1 MNYLLMLSVLAGIAS
16 LLILVLYFK
25 FPAFIALLIA
35 SIVTGILA
43 GLSVPKMIETVQE
56 GMGSTL
62 GFVATIVGLGAMF
75 GAILENSGGA
85 DSIARYLINKAGNNK
100 SPLALGFT
108 GLIISIPVFFDV
120 AFILLIPIIYAIQR
134 NTQKSLLLYAI
145 PLLAGLAFGHA
156 FIPPTPGPIA
166 VAEIIGAEMGWVIV
180 ISILIG
186 IPTVILCGVLFGK
199 IIAKRIYIN
208 APEQVSSVPI
218 EDQFIHKQSPS
229 FGLTIGIVFLPII
242 LILLNTCFKSGLFII
257 NTSFFTQLIAFLGH
271 PFSALIMANIVA
283 WILLGIKK
291 GYSASDLSKI
301 SIQSMAPA
309 GAIILVTGAGGV
321 FKQVLVNTGAGKLLA
336 ELLLHAGVSIVLFA
350 YLAAAMIRLLQGSAT
365 VAMITASSLLA
376 PLLVAGMY
384 SPIQMAALVSAI
396 AAGATIF
403 SHVNDSGF
411 WLVKQYLGWTEKQT
425 FQSWSAMT
433 LLISMVAG
441 MLSIFFFYI
450 GS

>member
-1 MNYLLMLSVLAGIAS
+1 MNYLLMFSVFAGIAS

-43 GLSVPKMIETVQE
+43 GLSVQKMIETMQE

-85 DSIARYLINKAGNNK
+85 DAIARYLINKAGNNK

-120 AFILLIPIIYAIQR
+120 AFILLIPIVYAIQR
-134 NTQKSLLLYAI
+134 NTQKSLLLYAM

-166 VAEIIGAEMGWVIV
+166 VAEIIGAEMGWVILT
-180 ISILIG
+180 SILIG

-199 IIAKRIYIN
+199 MIARKIHIS
-208 APEQVSSVPI
+208 APEQALAISNEEHI
-218 EDQFIHKQSPS
+218 THKQLPS
-229 FGLTIGIVFLPII
+229 FGLTIRIVFLPII

-257 NTSFFTQLIAFLGH
+257 NNSFFTQLIAFLGH
-271 PFSALIMANIVA
+271 PFSALIIANIIA

-336 ELLLHAGVSIVLFA
+336 ELLLDAGVSIVLFA

-411 WLVKQYLGWTEKQT
+411 WLVKQYLGLTEKQT
-425 FQSWSAMT
+425 FQSWSTMT
-433 LLISMVAG
+433 LLVSLVAG

>member
-1 MNYLLMLSVLAGIAS
+1 MNYILMLSVFAGIAC

-25 FPAFIALLIA
+25 FPAFIALLMA

-43 GLSVPKMIETVQE
+43 GLSAQKMIATIQE

-75 GAILENSGGA
+75 GAILEKSGGA
-85 DSIARYLINKAGNNK
+85 DAIARYLINKAGQNK

-120 AFILLIPIIYAIQR
+120 AFILLIPIIYAIQK
-134 NTQKSLLLYAI
+134 NTQKSLLLYAM

-166 VAEIIGAEMGWVIV
+166 VAEIIGAEMGWVILT
-180 ISILIG
+180 SILIG

-199 IIAKRIYIN
+199 FIAKRIHIK
-208 APEQVSSVPI
+208 APEQDLTVRNADSI
-218 EDQFIHKQSPS
+218 DHTHLPS
-229 FGLTIGIVFLPII
+229 FRLTIGIVFMPII
-242 LILLNTCFKSGLFII
+242 LILLNTCFNAGLFII
-257 NTSFFTQLIAFLGH
+257 NNTFVKQLIALLGH
-271 PFSALIMANIVA
+271 PFSALIIANIAA
-283 WILLGIKK
+283 WILLGIKN
-291 GYSASDLSKI
+291 GYSASELSKI

-321 FKQVLVNTGAGKLLA
+321 FKQVLVNTGSGKLLA
-336 ELLLHAGVSIVLFA
+336 ELLLNAGFSIVLFA
-350 YLAAAMIRLLQGSAT
+350 YLAAAIIRLLQGSAT

-384 SPIQMAALVSAI
+384 SPIQMASLVAAI
-396 AAGATIF
+396 AAGASIF

-411 WLVKQYLGWTEKQT
+411 WLVKQYLGLTEKQT
-425 FQSWSAMT
+425 FQSWSLMT
-433 LLISMVAG
+433 LL
-441 MLSIFFFYI
+441 LSIIAGILASLIFYI

>member
-1 MNYLLMLSVLAGIAS
+1 MNYFLLLSVLAGIAS

-35 SIVTGILA
+35 SIVTGLLA
-43 GLSVPKMIETVQE
+43 GLSAQKMIATIQE

-75 GAILENSGGA
+75 GAILEKSGGA
-85 DSIARYLINKAGNNK
+85 DAIARYLIKKAGQNK

-120 AFILLIPIIYAIQR
+120 AFILLIPIIYAIQK
-134 NTQKSLLLYAI
+134 NTQKSLLLYAM

-166 VAEIIGAEMGWVIV
+166 VAEIIGAEMGWVILT
-180 ISILIG
+180 SILIG
-186 IPTVILCGVLFGK
+186 IPTVSLCGVLFGK
-199 IIAKRIYIN
+199 MIAKNIFIQS
-208 APEQVSSVPI
+208 PEQALEVIPTAGR
-218 EDQFIHKQSPS
+218 ENQQLPS
-229 FGLTIGIVFLPII
+229 FGLTIGIVFLPIV
-242 LILLNTCFKSGLFII
+242 LILLNTSFSAGLFNIKNPFII
-257 NTSFFTQLIAFLGH
+257 QIVAFLGH
-271 PFSALIMANIVA
+271 PFSALVIANIVA

-291 GYSASDLSKI
+291 GYSATDLSTI

-336 ELLLHAGVSIVLFA
+336 ELLLHAGVSVVLFA
-350 YLAAAMIRLLQGSAT
+350 YLSAAIIRLLQGSAT
-365 VAMITASSLLA
+365 VAMITAASLLA
-376 PLLVAGMY
+376 PLLITGMY
-384 SPIQMAALVSAI
+384 SPIQLAALVAAI

-411 WLVKQYLGWTEKQT
+411 WLVKQYLGLTENQT
-425 FQSWSAMT
+425 FKSWSLMT
-433 LLISMVAG
+433 LLISVVAG
-441 MLSIFFFYI
+441 LLSALIFYLA
-450 GS
+450 

>member
-43 GLSVPKMIETVQE
+43 GLSVQKMIETMQE

-85 DSIARYLINKAGNNK
+85 DAVARYLINKAGNNK

-120 AFILLIPIIYAIQR
+120 AFILLIPIVYAIQR
-134 NTQKSLLLYAI
+134 NTQKSLLLYAM

-166 VAEIIGAEMGWVIV
+166 VAEIIGAEMGWVILT
-180 ISILIG
+180 SILIG

-199 IIAKRIYIN
+199 MIARKIHIS
-208 APEQVSSVPI
+208 APEQALAVSNEEHI
-218 EDQFIHKQSPS
+218 TLKQLPS

-257 NTSFFTQLIAFLGH
+257 NNSFFTQLIAFLGH
-271 PFSALIMANIVA
+271 PFSALIIANIIA

-336 ELLLHAGVSIVLFA
+336 EMLLDAGVSIVLFA

-384 SPIQMAALVSAI
+384 SSIQMASLVSAI

-411 WLVKQYLGWTEKQT
+411 WLVKQYLGLTEKQT
-425 FQSWSAMT
+425 FQSWSTMT
-433 LLISMVAG
+433 LVVSLVAG

>member
-218 EDQFIHKQSPS
+218 EDQFIHKQLPS

-242 LILLNTCFKSGLFII
+242 LILLNTCFKGGLFII
-257 NTSFFTQLIAFLGH
+257 NNSFVKQLIAFLGH
-271 PFSALIMANIVA
+271 PFSALIIANIVA

-336 ELLLHAGVSIVLFA
+336 EMLLDAGVSIVLFA
-350 YLAAAMIRLLQGSAT
+350 YLSAAIIRLLQGSAT

-376 PLLVAGMY
+376 PLLIAGTY
-384 SPIQMAALVSAI
+384 SPIQMASLVSAI

-411 WLVKQYLGWTEKQT
+411 WLVKQYLGLTEKQT
-425 FQSWSAMT
+425 FQSWSTMT
-433 LLISMVAG
+433 LLVSIVAG
-441 MLSIFFFYI
+441 ALSIFFFYI

>member
-1 MNYLLMLSVLAGIAS
+1 MNYFLLLSVLAGIAS

-35 SIVTGILA
+35 SIVTGLLA
-43 GLSVPKMIETVQE
+43 GLSAQKMIATIQE

-75 GAILENSGGA
+75 GAILEKSGGA
-85 DSIARYLINKAGNNK
+85 DAIARYLIKKAGQNK

-120 AFILLIPIIYAIQR
+120 AFILLIPIIYAIQK
-134 NTQKSLLLYAI
+134 NTQKSLLLYAM

-166 VAEIIGAEMGWVIV
+166 VAEIIGAEMGWVILT
-180 ISILIG
+180 SILIG
-186 IPTVILCGVLFGK
+186 IPTVSLCGVLFGK
-199 IIAKRIYIN
+199 MIAKNIFIQS
-208 APEQVSSVPI
+208 PEQALEVIPTAGR
-218 EDQFIHKQSPS
+218 ENQQLPS
-229 FGLTIGIVFLPII
+229 FGLTIGIVFLPIV
-242 LILLNTCFKSGLFII
+242 LILLNTSFSAGLFNIKNSFII
-257 NTSFFTQLIAFLGH
+257 QIVAFLGH
-271 PFSALIMANIVA
+271 PFSALVIANIVA

-291 GYSASDLSKI
+291 GYSATDLSTI

-336 ELLLHAGVSIVLFA
+336 ELLLHTGVSVVLFA
-350 YLAAAMIRLLQGSAT
+350 YLSAAIIRLLQGSAT
-365 VAMITASSLLA
+365 VAMITAASLLA
-376 PLLVAGMY
+376 PLLITGMY
-384 SPIQMAALVSAI
+384 SPIQLAALVAAI

-411 WLVKQYLGWTEKQT
+411 WLVKQYLGLTENQT
-425 FQSWSAMT
+425 FKSWSLMT
-433 LLISMVAG
+433 LLISVVAG
-441 MLSIFFFYI
+441 LLSALIFYLA
-450 GS
+450 

>member
-1 MNYLLMLSVLAGIAS
+1 MNYLLLLSVFAGIAS

-35 SIVTGILA
+35 SIVTGLLA
-43 GLSVPKMIETVQE
+43 GLSAQKMIATIQE

-75 GAILENSGGA
+75 GAILEKSGGA
-85 DSIARYLINKAGNNK
+85 DAIARYLIKKAGQKK

-120 AFILLIPIIYAIQR
+120 AFILLIPIIYAIQK
-134 NTQKSLLLYAI
+134 NTQKSLLLYAM

-166 VAEIIGAEMGWVIV
+166 VAEIIGAEMGWVILT
-180 ISILIG
+180 SILIG

-199 IIAKRIYIN
+199 MIAKRIFIQS
-208 APEQVSSVPI
+208 PEQTLEVTPTAGT
-218 EDQFIHKQSPS
+218 EHQQLPS
-229 FGLTIGIVFLPII
+229 FGLTIGIVFLPIV
-242 LILLNTCFKSGLFII
+242 LILLNTCFSAGIFNIKNTFII
-257 NTSFFTQLIAFLGH
+257 QLVAFIGH
-271 PFSALIMANIVA
+271 PFSALVIANIVA

-291 GYSASDLSKI
+291 GYSATDLSTI

-336 ELLLHAGVSIVLFA
+336 ELLLHAGVSVVLFA
-350 YLAAAMIRLLQGSAT
+350 YLSAAIIRLLQGSAT
-365 VAMITASSLLA
+365 VAMITAASLLA
-376 PLLVAGMY
+376 PLLITGMY
-384 SPIQMAALVSAI
+384 SPIQLAALVAAI

-411 WLVKQYLGWTEKQT
+411 WLVKQYLGLTENQT
-425 FQSWSAMT
+425 FKSWSLMT
-433 LLISMVAG
+433 LLISVVAG
-441 MLSIFFFYI
+441 LLSALIFYLA
-450 GS
+450 

>member
-134 NTQKSLLLYAI
+134 NTQKSLLLYAM

-166 VAEIIGAEMGWVIV
+166 VAEIIGAEMGWVILT
-180 ISILIG
+180 SILIG
-186 IPTVILCGVLFGK
+186 IPTVILCGVFFGK
-199 IIAKRIYIN
+199 MIARKIHIN
-208 APEQVSSVPI
+208 APEQALAVPM
-218 EDQFIHKQSPS
+218 EVHSTHKQLPS

-242 LILLNTCFKSGLFII
+242 LILLNTCFKSGLFIV
-257 NTSFFTQLIAFLGH
+257 NNSFVNQLIAFLGH
-271 PFSALIMANIVA
+271 PFSALIIANIVA

-411 WLVKQYLGWTEKQT
+411 WLVKQYLGLTEKQT

>member
-1 MNYLLMLSVLAGIAS
+1 MNYLLLLSVFAGIAS

-35 SIVTGILA
+35 SIVTGLLA
-43 GLSVPKMIETVQE
+43 GLSAQKMIATIQE

-75 GAILENSGGA
+75 GAILEKSGGA
-85 DSIARYLINKAGNNK
+85 DAIARYLIKKAGQKK

-120 AFILLIPIIYAIQR
+120 AFILLIPIIYAIQK
-134 NTQKSLLLYAI
+134 NTQESLLLYAM

-166 VAEIIGAEMGWVIV
+166 VAEIIGAEMGWVILT
-180 ISILIG
+180 SILIG

-199 IIAKRIYIN
+199 MIAKRIFIQS
-208 APEQVSSVPI
+208 PEQTLEVTPTAGT
-218 EDQFIHKQSPS
+218 EHQQLPS
-229 FGLTIGIVFLPII
+229 FGLTIGIVFLPIV
-242 LILLNTCFKSGLFII
+242 LILLNTCFSAGIFNIKNTFII
-257 NTSFFTQLIAFLGH
+257 QLVAFIGH
-271 PFSALIMANIVA
+271 PFSALVIANIVA

-291 GYSASDLSKI
+291 GYSATDLSTI

-336 ELLLHAGVSIVLFA
+336 ELLLHAGVSVVLFA
-350 YLAAAMIRLLQGSAT
+350 YLSAAIIRLLQGSAT
-365 VAMITASSLLA
+365 VAMITAASLLA
-376 PLLVAGMY
+376 PLLITGMY
-384 SPIQMAALVSAI
+384 SPIQLAALVAAI

-411 WLVKQYLGWTEKQT
+411 WLVKQYLGLTENQT
-425 FQSWSAMT
+425 FKSWSLMT
-433 LLISMVAG
+433 LLISVVAG
-441 MLSIFFFYI
+441 LLSALIFYLA
-450 GS
+450 

>member
-1 MNYLLMLSVLAGIAS
+1 MNYILMLSVIAGIAS
-16 LLILVLYFK
+16 LLVLVLYFK
-25 FPAFIALLIA
+25 FPAFIALLMA
-35 SIVTGILA
+35 SIVTGLLA
-43 GLSVPKMIETVQE
+43 GLSAQNMIATIQE

-75 GAILENSGGA
+75 GAILEKSGGA
-85 DSIARYLINKAGNNK
+85 DAIACYLINKAGQNK
-100 SPLALGFT
+100 SPLALAFT

-120 AFILLIPIIYAIQR
+120 AFILLIPIIYAIQK
-134 NTQKSLLLYAI
+134 NTQKSLMLYAM

-166 VAEIIGAEMGWVIV
+166 VAEIIGAEMGWVIL

-199 IIAKRIYIN
+199 IIAKQIN
-208 APEQVSSVPI
+208 VKAPEQAFEVVNEGSF
-218 EDQFIHKQSPS
+218 DRNHLPS
-229 FGLTIGIVFLPII
+229 FRITIGTVFLPII
-242 LILLNTCFKSGLFII
+242 LILLNTCSNAGLFKV
-257 NTSFFTQLIAFLGH
+257 NNAFANQLISLMGH
-271 PFSALIMANIVA
+271 PFSALIIANIVA

-291 GYSASDLSKI
+291 GYSASELGKI

-336 ELLLHAGVSIVLFA
+336 ELLLDAGVSVVLFA
-350 YLAAAMIRLLQGSAT
+350 YLAAAIIRLLQGSAT

-376 PLLVAGMY
+376 PLLVAGLY
-384 SPIQMAALVSAI
+384 SPIQMASLVAAI

-411 WLVKQYLGWTEKQT
+411 WLVKQYLGLNEKQT
-425 FQSWSAMT
+425 FQSWSTMT
-433 LLISMVAG
+433 LLLSIVAG
-441 MLSIFFFYI
+441 ALAFFFFYI

>member
-1 MNYLLMLSVLAGIAS
+1 MNYLLLLSVFAGIAS

-35 SIVTGILA
+35 SIVAGLLA
-43 GLSVPKMIETVQE
+43 GLSAQKMIATIQE

-75 GAILENSGGA
+75 GAILEKSGGA
-85 DSIARYLINKAGNNK
+85 DAIARYLIKKAGQKK

-120 AFILLIPIIYAIQR
+120 AFILLIPIIYAIQK
-134 NTQKSLLLYAI
+134 NTQKSLLLYAM

-166 VAEIIGAEMGWVIV
+166 VAEIIGAEMGWVILT
-180 ISILIG
+180 SILIG

-199 IIAKRIYIN
+199 MIAKRIFIQS
-208 APEQVSSVPI
+208 PEQTLEVTPTAGT
-218 EDQFIHKQSPS
+218 EHQQLPS
-229 FGLTIGIVFLPII
+229 FGLTIGIVFLPIV
-242 LILLNTCFKSGLFII
+242 LILLNTCFSAGIFNIKNTFII
-257 NTSFFTQLIAFLGH
+257 QLVAFIGH
-271 PFSALIMANIVA
+271 PFSALVIANIVA

-291 GYSASDLSKI
+291 GYSATDLSTI

-336 ELLLHAGVSIVLFA
+336 ELLLHAGVSVVLFA
-350 YLAAAMIRLLQGSAT
+350 YLSAVIIRLLQGSAT
-365 VAMITASSLLA
+365 VAMITAASLLA
-376 PLLVAGMY
+376 PLLITGMY
-384 SPIQMAALVSAI
+384 SPIQLAALVAAI

-411 WLVKQYLGWTEKQT
+411 WLVKQYLGLTENQT
-425 FQSWSAMT
+425 FKSWSLMT
-433 LLISMVAG
+433 LLISVVAG
-441 MLSIFFFYI
+441 LLSALIFYLA
-450 GS
+450 

>member
-43 GLSVPKMIETVQE
+43 GLSVQKMVETIQE

-85 DSIARYLINKAGNNK
+85 DAIARYLIKKAGNNK

-108 GLIISIPVFFDV
+108 GLIISTPVFFDV

-134 NTQKSLLLYAI
+134 NTQKSLLLYAM

-166 VAEIIGAEMGWVIV
+166 VAEIIGAEMGWVIL

-186 IPTVILCGVLFGK
+186 IPTVILCGVVFGK
-199 IIAKRIYIN
+199 IIAKRIQIN
-208 APEQVSSVPI
+208 APEQALSVPI
-218 EDQFIHKQSPS
+218 EDEIIHKQLPS

-242 LILLNTCFKSGLFII
+242 LILLNTCFNGGLFVI
-257 NTSFFTQLIAFLGH
+257 NNSFVQQLIAFLGH
-271 PFSALIMANIVA
+271 PFSALIIANIVA

-291 GYSASDLSKI
+291 GYSATDLSKI

-350 YLAAAMIRLLQGSAT
+350 YLSAAIIRLLQGSAT

-411 WLVKQYLGWTEKQT
+411 WLVKQYLGLTEKQT
-425 FQSWSAMT
+425 FQSWSTMT
-433 LLISMVAG
+433 LLLSIVAG
-441 MLSIFFFYI
+441 ALSIFFFYI
-450 GS
+450 G

>member
-1 MNYLLMLSVLAGIAS
+1 MNYFLLLSVLAGIAS

-35 SIVTGILA
+35 SIVTGLLA
-43 GLSVPKMIETVQE
+43 GLSAQKMIATIQE

-75 GAILENSGGA
+75 GAILEKSGGA
-85 DSIARYLINKAGNNK
+85 DAIARYLIKKAGQNK

-120 AFILLIPIIYAIQR
+120 AFILLIPIIYALQK
-134 NTQKSLLLYAI
+134 NTQKSLLLYAM

-166 VAEIIGAEMGWVIV
+166 VAEIIGAEMGWVILT
-180 ISILIG
+180 SILIG
-186 IPTVILCGVLFGK
+186 IPTVSLCGVLFGK
-199 IIAKRIYIN
+199 MIAKNIFIQS
-208 APEQVSSVPI
+208 PEQALEVIPTAGR
-218 EDQFIHKQSPS
+218 ENQQLPS
-229 FGLTIGIVFLPII
+229 FGLTIGIVFLPIV
-242 LILLNTCFKSGLFII
+242 LILLNTSFSAGLFNIKNSFII
-257 NTSFFTQLIAFLGH
+257 QIVAFLGH
-271 PFSALIMANIVA
+271 PFSALVIANIVA

-291 GYSASDLSKI
+291 GYSATDLSTI

-336 ELLLHAGVSIVLFA
+336 ELLLHAGVSVVLFA
-350 YLAAAMIRLLQGSAT
+350 YLSAAIIRLLQGSAT
-365 VAMITASSLLA
+365 VAMITAASLLA
-376 PLLVAGMY
+376 PLLITGMY
-384 SPIQMAALVSAI
+384 SPIQLAALVAAI

-411 WLVKQYLGWTEKQT
+411 WLVKQYLGLTENQT
-425 FQSWSAMT
+425 FKSWSLMT
-433 LLISMVAG
+433 LLISVVAG
-441 MLSIFFFYI
+441 LLSALIFYLA
-450 GS
+450 

>member
-1 MNYLLMLSVLAGIAS
+1 MNYLLMLSIIAGIAS

-25 FPAFIALLIA
+25 FPAFLALLMA
-35 SIVTGILA
+35 SIVTALIA
-43 GLSVPKMIETVQE
+43 GLSAKKMIATIQE

-75 GAILENSGGA
+75 GAILEKSGGA
-85 DSIARYLINKAGNNK
+85 DAIARYLIKQAGLKK

-120 AFILLIPIIYAIQR
+120 AFILLIPIIYAIQK
-134 NTQKSLLLYAI
+134 NTQKSLLLYAM

-166 VAEIIGAEMGWVIV
+166 VAEIIGAEIGWVILT
-180 ISILIG
+180 SILIG

-199 IIAKRIYIN
+199 MIAKRIFIQS
-208 APEQVSSVPI
+208 PEQTLEVTPTAGT
-218 EDQFIHKQSPS
+218 EHQQLPS
-229 FGLTIGIVFLPII
+229 FGLTIGIVFLPIV
-242 LILLNTCFKSGLFII
+242 LILLNTCFSAGIFNIKNTFII
-257 NTSFFTQLIAFLGH
+257 QLVAFIGH
-271 PFSALIMANIVA
+271 PFSALVIANIVA

-291 GYSASDLSKI
+291 GYSATDLSTI

-336 ELLLHAGVSIVLFA
+336 ELLLHAGVSVVLFA
-350 YLAAAMIRLLQGSAT
+350 YLSAAIIRLLQGSAT
-365 VAMITASSLLA
+365 VAMITAASLLA
-376 PLLVAGMY
+376 PLLITGMY
-384 SPIQMAALVSAI
+384 SPIQLAALVAAI

-411 WLVKQYLGWTEKQT
+411 WLVKQYLGLTENQT
-425 FQSWSAMT
+425 FKSWSLMT
-433 LLISMVAG
+433 LLISVVAG
-441 MLSIFFFYI
+441 LLSALIFYLA
-450 GS
+450 

>member
-43 GLSVPKMIETVQE
+43 GLSVQKMIETMQE

-85 DSIARYLINKAGNNK
+85 DAIARYLINKAGNNK

-120 AFILLIPIIYAIQR
+120 AFILLIPIVYAIQR
-134 NTQKSLLLYAI
+134 NTQKSLLLYAM

-166 VAEIIGAEMGWVIV
+166 VAEIIGAEMGWVILT
-180 ISILIG
+180 SILIG

-199 IIAKRIYIN
+199 MIARKIHIT
-208 APEQVSSVPI
+208 APEQALAVSNEEHI
-218 EDQFIHKQSPS
+218 TLKQLPS

-257 NTSFFTQLIAFLGH
+257 NNSFFTQLIAFLGH
-271 PFSALIMANIVA
+271 PFSALIIANIIA

-336 ELLLHAGVSIVLFA
+336 EMLLDAGVSIVLFA

-384 SPIQMAALVSAI
+384 SPIQMASLVSAI

-411 WLVKQYLGWTEKQT
+411 WLVKQYLGLTEKQT
-425 FQSWSAMT
+425 FQSWSTMT
-433 LLISMVAG
+433 LVVSLVAG

>member
-1 MNYLLMLSVLAGIAS
+1 MNYLLLLSVFAGIAS

-35 SIVTGILA
+35 SIVTGLLA
-43 GLSVPKMIETVQE
+43 GLSAQKMIATIQE

-75 GAILENSGGA
+75 GAILEKSGGA
-85 DSIARYLINKAGNNK
+85 DAIARYLIKKAGQKK

-120 AFILLIPIIYAIQR
+120 AFILLIPIIYAIQK
-134 NTQKSLLLYAI
+134 NTQKSLLLYAM

-166 VAEIIGAEMGWVIV
+166 VAEIIGAEIGWVILT
-180 ISILIG
+180 SILIG
-186 IPTVILCGVLFGK
+186 IPSVILCGVLFGK
-199 IIAKRIYIN
+199 MIAKRIFIQS
-208 APEQVSSVPI
+208 PEQTLEVTSTAGT
-218 EDQFIHKQSPS
+218 EHQQLPS
-229 FGLTIGIVFLPII
+229 FGLTIGIVFLPIV
-242 LILLNTCFKSGLFII
+242 LILLNTCFSAGIFNIKNTFII
-257 NTSFFTQLIAFLGH
+257 QLVAFIGH
-271 PFSALIMANIVA
+271 PFSALVIANIVA

-291 GYSASDLSKI
+291 GYSATDLSTI

-336 ELLLHAGVSIVLFA
+336 ELLLHAGVSVVLFA
-350 YLAAAMIRLLQGSAT
+350 YLSAAIIRLLQGSAT
-365 VAMITASSLLA
+365 VAMITAASLLA
-376 PLLVAGMY
+376 PLLITGMY
-384 SPIQMAALVSAI
+384 SPIQLAALVAAI

-411 WLVKQYLGWTEKQT
+411 WLVKQYLGLTENQT
-425 FQSWSAMT
+425 FKSWSLMT
-433 LLISMVAG
+433 LLISVVAG
-441 MLSIFFFYI
+441 LLSALIFYLA
-450 GS
+450 

>member
-25 FPAFIALLIA
+25 LPAFIALLIA

-43 GLSVPKMIETVQE
+43 GLSVQKMIETVQE

-85 DSIARYLINKAGNNK
+85 DAIARYLINKAGNNK

-120 AFILLIPIIYAIQR
+120 AFILLIPIVYAIQR
-134 NTQKSLLLYAI
+134 NTQKSLLLYAM

-166 VAEIIGAEMGWVIV
+166 VAEIIGAEMGWVILT
-180 ISILIG
+180 SILIG

-199 IIAKRIYIN
+199 MIARKIHIS
-208 APEQVSSVPI
+208 APEQALAISNEEHI
-218 EDQFIHKQSPS
+218 THKQLPS

-257 NTSFFTQLIAFLGH
+257 NNSFFTQLIAFLGH
-271 PFSALIMANIVA
+271 PFSALIIANIIA

-336 ELLLHAGVSIVLFA
+336 EMLLDAGVSIVLFA

-384 SPIQMAALVSAI
+384 SSIQMASLVSAI

-411 WLVKQYLGWTEKQT
+411 WLVKQYLGLTEKQT
-425 FQSWSAMT
+425 FQSWSTMT
-433 LLISMVAG
+433 LLVSLVAG

>member
-1 MNYLLMLSVLAGIAS
+1 MNYFLLLSVLAGIAS

-35 SIVTGILA
+35 SIVTGLLA
-43 GLSVPKMIETVQE
+43 GLSAQKMIATIQE

-75 GAILENSGGA
+75 GAILEKSGGA
-85 DSIARYLINKAGNNK
+85 DAIARYLIKKAGQNK

-120 AFILLIPIIYAIQR
+120 AFILLIPIIYAIQK
-134 NTQKSLLLYAI
+134 NTQKSLLLYAM

-166 VAEIIGAEMGWVIV
+166 VAEIIGAEMGWVILT
-180 ISILIG
+180 SILIG
-186 IPTVILCGVLFGK
+186 IPTVSLCGVLFGK
-199 IIAKRIYIN
+199 MIAKNIFIQS
-208 APEQVSSVPI
+208 PEQALEVIPTAGR
-218 EDQFIHKQSPS
+218 ENQQLPS
-229 FGLTIGIVFLPII
+229 FGLTIGIVFLPIV
-242 LILLNTCFKSGLFII
+242 LILLNTSFSAGLFNIKNSFII
-257 NTSFFTQLIAFLGH
+257 QIVAFLGH
-271 PFSALIMANIVA
+271 PFSALVIANIVA

-291 GYSASDLSKI
+291 GYSATDLSTI

-336 ELLLHAGVSIVLFA
+336 ELLLHAGVSVVLFA
-350 YLAAAMIRLLQGSAT
+350 YLSAAIIRLLQGSAT
-365 VAMITASSLLA
+365 VAMITAASLLA
-376 PLLVAGMY
+376 PLLITGMY
-384 SPIQMAALVSAI
+384 SPIQLAALVAAI

-411 WLVKQYLGWTEKQT
+411 WLVKQYLGLTENQT
-425 FQSWSAMT
+425 FKSWSLMT
-433 LLISMVAG
+433 LLISVVAG
-441 MLSIFFFYI
+441 LLSALIFYLA
-450 GS
+450 

>member
-25 FPAFIALLIA
+25 LPAFIALLIA

-43 GLSVPKMIETVQE
+43 GLSVQKMIETMQE

-85 DSIARYLINKAGNNK
+85 DAIARYLINKAGNNK

-120 AFILLIPIIYAIQR
+120 AFILLIPIVYAIQR
-134 NTQKSLLLYAI
+134 NTQKSLLLYAM

-166 VAEIIGAEMGWVIV
+166 VAEIIGAEMGWVILT
-180 ISILIG
+180 SILIG

-199 IIAKRIYIN
+199 MIARKIHIT
-208 APEQVSSVPI
+208 APEQALAVSNEEHI
-218 EDQFIHKQSPS
+218 TLKQLPS

-242 LILLNTCFKSGLFII
+242 LILLNTCFKSRLFII
-257 NTSFFTQLIAFLGH
+257 NNSFFTQLIAFLGH
-271 PFSALIMANIVA
+271 PFSALIIANIIA

-336 ELLLHAGVSIVLFA
+336 EMLLDAGVSIVLFA

-384 SPIQMAALVSAI
+384 SSIQMASLVSAI

-411 WLVKQYLGWTEKQT
+411 WLVKQYLGLTEKQT
-425 FQSWSAMT
+425 FQSWSTMT
-433 LLISMVAG
+433 LLVSLVAG

>member
-1 MNYLLMLSVLAGIAS
+1 MNYLLMLSVIAGIAS

-25 FPAFIALLIA
+25 FPAFIALLMA
-35 SIVTGILA
+35 SIVTALIA
-43 GLSVPKMIETVQE
+43 GLPAQKMIVTIQE

-75 GAILENSGGA
+75 GAILEKSGGA
-85 DSIARYLINKAGNNK
+85 DAIARYLIKKAGLKK

-120 AFILLIPIIYAIQR
+120 AFILLIPIIYSIQK
-134 NTQKSLLLYAI
+134 NTRKSLLLYAM

-166 VAEIIGAEMGWVIV
+166 VAEIIGAEIGWVILT
-180 ISILIG
+180 SILIG

-199 IIAKRIYIN
+199 FIAKQIYIYS
-208 APEQVSSVPI
+208 PEQTLLTSS
-218 EDQFIHKQSPS
+218 EDSYSNKQLPS
-229 FGLTIGIVFLPII
+229 FGLTIGIVFLPIF
-242 LILLNTCFKSGLFII
+242 LILLNTTFNAGLFKVD
-257 NTSFFTQLIAFLGH
+257 NAFLIQVVAFIGH
-271 PFSALIMANIVA
+271 PFSALVIANIVA

-291 GYSASDLSKI
+291 GYSANELSKI

-321 FKQVLVNTGAGKLLA
+321 FKQVLVDTGAGKLLA
-336 ELLLHAGVSIVLFA
+336 ELLLHAGVSVIFFA
-350 YLAAAMIRLLQGSAT
+350 YLSAAIIRLLQGSAT
-365 VAMITASSLLA
+365 VAMITAASLLA
-376 PLLVAGMY
+376 PLLIAGMY
-384 SPIQMAALVSAI
+384 SPLQMAALVAAI

-411 WLVKQYLGWTEKQT
+411 WLVKQYLGLTENQT
-425 FQSWSAMT
+425 FKSWSLMT
-433 LLISMVAG
+433 LLISVVAG
-441 MLSIFFFYI
+441 LLASLIFYI

>member
-1 MNYLLMLSVLAGIAS
+1 MNYLLLLSVFAGIAS
-16 LLILVLYFK
+16 LLILVLYFR

-35 SIVTGILA
+35 SIVTGLLA
-43 GLSVPKMIETVQE
+43 GLSAQKMIATIQE

-75 GAILENSGGA
+75 GAILEKSGGA
-85 DSIARYLINKAGNNK
+85 DAIARYLIKKAGQKK

-120 AFILLIPIIYAIQR
+120 AFILLIPIIYAIQK
-134 NTQKSLLLYAI
+134 NTQKSLLLYAM

-166 VAEIIGAEMGWVIV
+166 VAEIIGAEMGWVILT
-180 ISILIG
+180 SILIG

-199 IIAKRIYIN
+199 MIAKRIFIQS
-208 APEQVSSVPI
+208 PEQTLEVTPTAGT
-218 EDQFIHKQSPS
+218 EHQQLPS
-229 FGLTIGIVFLPII
+229 FGLTIGIVFLPIV
-242 LILLNTCFKSGLFII
+242 LILLNTCFSAGIFNIKNTFII
-257 NTSFFTQLIAFLGH
+257 QLVAFIGH
-271 PFSALIMANIVA
+271 PFSALVIANIVA

-291 GYSASDLSKI
+291 GYSATDLSTI

-336 ELLLHAGVSIVLFA
+336 ELLLHAGVSVVLFA
-350 YLAAAMIRLLQGSAT
+350 YLSAAIIRLLQGSAT
-365 VAMITASSLLA
+365 VAMITAASLLA
-376 PLLVAGMY
+376 PLLITGMY
-384 SPIQMAALVSAI
+384 SPIQLAALVAAI

-411 WLVKQYLGWTEKQT
+411 WLVKQYLGLTENQT
-425 FQSWSAMT
+425 FKSWSLMT
-433 LLISMVAG
+433 LLISVVAG
-441 MLSIFFFYI
+441 LLSALIFYLA
-450 GS
+450 

>member
-1 MNYLLMLSVLAGIAS
+1 MNYLLMLSVIAGIAS

-25 FPAFIALLIA
+25 FPAFIALLLA
-35 SIVTGILA
+35 SIVTGLLA
-43 GLSVPKMIETVQE
+43 GLSAQKMIATIQE

-75 GAILENSGGA
+75 GAILEKSGGA
-85 DSIARYLINKAGNNK
+85 DAIARYLINKAGQKK

-120 AFILLIPIIYAIQR
+120 AFILLIPIIYAIQK

-166 VAEIIGAEMGWVIV
+166 VAEIIGAEMGWVILT
-180 ISILIG
+180 SIIIG
-186 IPTVILCGVLFGK
+186 IPTVVLCGVVFGK
-199 IIAKRIYIN
+199 FIAKHIHIDS
-208 APEQVSSVPI
+208 PEQALEPSS
-218 EDQFIHKQSPS
+218 EDYFTNKPMPS
-229 FGLTIGIVFLPII
+229 FGLTIGIVFLPIV
-242 LILLNTCFKSGLFII
+242 LILLNTCIDSGLIRVNNPMLIQLVSFI
-257 NTSFFTQLIAFLGH
+257 GH
-271 PFSALIMANIVA
+271 PFSALIIANIVA
-283 WILLGIKK
+283 WVLLGIKK
-291 GYSASDLSKI
+291 GYSANELSKI

-336 ELLLHAGVSIVLFA
+336 EFLLHAGVSVVFFA
-350 YLAAAMIRLLQGSAT
+350 YLSAAIIRLLQGSAT
-365 VAMITASSLLA
+365 VAMITAASLLA
-376 PLLVAGMY
+376 PLLIAGMY
-384 SPIQMAALVSAI
+384 TPIQMAALVAAI

-411 WLVKQYLGWTEKQT
+411 WLVKQYLGLTENQT
-425 FQSWSAMT
+425 FKSWSLMT
-433 LLISMVAG
+433 LLISVVAG
-441 MLSIFFFYI
+441 LLASLVFYI
-450 GS
+450 GF

>member
-43 GLSVPKMIETVQE
+43 GLSVQKMVETIQE

-85 DSIARYLINKAGNNK
+85 DAIARYLINKAGNNK
-100 SPLALGFT
+100 SPLALGFI

-134 NTQKSLLLYAI
+134 NTQKSLLLYAM

-166 VAEIIGAEMGWVIV
+166 VAEIIGAEMGWVIL

-199 IIAKRIYIN
+199 IIAKRIHIN
-208 APEQVSSVPI
+208 APEQSLSVPI
-218 EDQFIHKQSPS
+218 EDQMIRKQLPS

-242 LILLNTCFKSGLFII
+242 LILLNTCLNGGLFII
-257 NTSFFTQLIAFLGH
+257 NNSFVQQLIAFLGH
-271 PFSALIMANIVA
+271 PFSALIIANIVA

-291 GYSASDLSKI
+291 GYSATDLSKI

-336 ELLLHAGVSIVLFA
+336 ELLLNAGVSIVLFA
-350 YLAAAMIRLLQGSAT
+350 YLAAAIIRLLQGSAT

-411 WLVKQYLGWTEKQT
+411 WLVKQYLGVTEKQT
-425 FQSWSAMT
+425 FQSWSTMT
-433 LLISMVAG
+433 LLLSIVAG
-441 MLSIFFFYI
+441 ALSIFFFYI

>member
-1 MNYLLMLSVLAGIAS
+1 MNYLLLLSVIAGIAG

-35 SIVTGILA
+35 SIVTGLLA
-43 GLSVPKMIETVQE
+43 GLSAQKMVATIQE

-75 GAILENSGGA
+75 GAILEKSGGA
-85 DSIARYLINKAGNNK
+85 DAIAGYLIKKAGQNK

-120 AFILLIPIIYAIQR
+120 AFILLIPIIYAIQK
-134 NTQKSLLLYAI
+134 NTRKSLLLYAM

-166 VAEIIGAEMGWVIV
+166 VAEIIGAEMGWVIL
-180 ISILIG
+180 ISIVIG

-199 IIAKRIYIN
+199 MIAKKIFIHLPEYALEDTIIAGGDHT
-208 APEQVSSVPI
+208 QL
-218 EDQFIHKQSPS
+218 PS
-229 FGLTIGIVFLPII
+229 FGLTIGIVFLPIV
-242 LILLNTCFKSGLFII
+242 LILLNTCFSAGLFNIKNSFII
-257 NTSFFTQLIAFLGH
+257 QSVSFLGH
-271 PFSALIMANIVA
+271 PFSALVIANIVA
-283 WILLGIKK
+283 WVLLGIKK
-291 GYSASDLSKI
+291 GYSATDLSTI

-336 ELLLHAGVSIVLFA
+336 ELLLHAGVSVVLFA
-350 YLAAAMIRLLQGSAT
+350 YLSAAIIRLLQGSAT

-376 PLLVAGMY
+376 PLLITGMY
-384 SPIQMAALVSAI
+384 SPIQLAALVAAI

-411 WLVKQYLGWTEKQT
+411 WLVKQYLGLTENQT
-425 FQSWSAMT
+425 FKSWSLMT
-433 LLISMVAG
+433 LLISVVAG
-441 MLSIFFFYI
+441 LLSALIFYLA
-450 GS
+450 

>member
-1 MNYLLMLSVLAGIAS
+1 MNYFLLLSVLAGIAS

-35 SIVTGILA
+35 SIVTGLLA
-43 GLSVPKMIETVQE
+43 GLSAQKMIATIQE

-75 GAILENSGGA
+75 GAILEKSGGA
-85 DSIARYLINKAGNNK
+85 DAIARYLIKKAGQNK

-120 AFILLIPIIYAIQR
+120 AFILLIPIIYAIQK
-134 NTQKSLLLYAI
+134 NTQKSLLLYAM

-166 VAEIIGAEMGWVIV
+166 VAEIIGAEMGWVILT
-180 ISILIG
+180 SILIG
-186 IPTVILCGVLFGK
+186 IPTVSLCGVLFGK
-199 IIAKRIYIN
+199 MIAKNIFIQS
-208 APEQVSSVPI
+208 PEQALEVIPTAGR
-218 EDQFIHKQSPS
+218 ENQQLPS
-229 FGLTIGIVFLPII
+229 FGLTIGIVFLPIV
-242 LILLNTCFKSGLFII
+242 LILLNTSFSAGLFNIKNSFII
-257 NTSFFTQLIAFLGH
+257 QIVAFLGH
-271 PFSALIMANIVA
+271 PFSALVIANIVA

-291 GYSASDLSKI
+291 GYSATDLSTI

-336 ELLLHAGVSIVLFA
+336 ELLLHAGVSVVLFA
-350 YLAAAMIRLLQGSAT
+350 YLSAAIIRLLQGSAT
-365 VAMITASSLLA
+365 VAMITAASLLA
-376 PLLVAGMY
+376 PLLISGMY
-384 SPIQMAALVSAI
+384 SPIQLAALVAAI

-411 WLVKQYLGWTEKQT
+411 WLVKQYLGLTENQT
-425 FQSWSAMT
+425 FKSWSLMT
-433 LLISMVAG
+433 LLISVVAG
-441 MLSIFFFYI
+441 LLSALIFYLA
-450 GS
+450 

>member
-1 MNYLLMLSVLAGIAS
+1 MNYLLMLSIIAGIAS

-25 FPAFIALLIA
+25 FPAFLALLMA
-35 SIVTGILA
+35 SIVTALIA
-43 GLSVPKMIETVQE
+43 GLSAKKMIATIQE

-75 GAILENSGGA
+75 GAILEKSGGA
-85 DSIARYLINKAGNNK
+85 DAIARYLIKQAGLKK

-120 AFILLIPIIYAIQR
+120 AFILLIPIIYAIQK
-134 NTQKSLLLYAI
+134 NTQKSLLLYAM

-166 VAEIIGAEMGWVIV
+166 VAEIIGAEIGWVILT
-180 ISILIG
+180 SILIG
-186 IPTVILCGVLFGK
+186 IPSVILCGVLFGK
-199 IIAKRIYIN
+199 MIAKRIFIQS
-208 APEQVSSVPI
+208 PEQTLEVTPTAGT
-218 EDQFIHKQSPS
+218 EHQQLPS
-229 FGLTIGIVFLPII
+229 FGLTIGIVFLPIV
-242 LILLNTCFKSGLFII
+242 LILLNTCFSAGIFNIKNTFII
-257 NTSFFTQLIAFLGH
+257 QLVAFIGH
-271 PFSALIMANIVA
+271 PFSALVIANIVA

-291 GYSASDLSKI
+291 GYSATDLSTI

-336 ELLLHAGVSIVLFA
+336 ELLLHAGVSVVLFA
-350 YLAAAMIRLLQGSAT
+350 YLSAAIIRLLQGSAT
-365 VAMITASSLLA
+365 VAMITAASLLA
-376 PLLVAGMY
+376 PLLITGMY
-384 SPIQMAALVSAI
+384 SPIQLAALVAAI

-411 WLVKQYLGWTEKQT
+411 WLVKQYLGLTENQT
-425 FQSWSAMT
+425 FKSWSLMT
-433 LLISMVAG
+433 LLISVVAG
-441 MLSIFFFYI
+441 LLSALIFYLA
-450 GS
+450 

>member
-25 FPAFIALLIA
+25 LPAFIALLIA

-43 GLSVPKMIETVQE
+43 GLSVQKMIETMQE

-85 DSIARYLINKAGNNK
+85 DAIARYLINKAGNNK

-120 AFILLIPIIYAIQR
+120 AFILLIPIVYAIQR
-134 NTQKSLLLYAI
+134 NTQKSLLLYAM

-166 VAEIIGAEMGWVIV
+166 VAEIIGAEMGWVILT
-180 ISILIG
+180 SILIG

-199 IIAKRIYIN
+199 MIARKIHIT
-208 APEQVSSVPI
+208 APEQALAVSNEEHI
-218 EDQFIHKQSPS
+218 TLKQLPS

-257 NTSFFTQLIAFLGH
+257 NNSFFTQLIAFLGH
-271 PFSALIMANIVA
+271 PFSALIIANIIA

-336 ELLLHAGVSIVLFA
+336 EMLLDAGVSIVLFA

-384 SPIQMAALVSAI
+384 SSIQMASLVSAI

-411 WLVKQYLGWTEKQT
+411 WLVKQYLGLTEKQT
-425 FQSWSAMT
+425 FQSWSTMT
-433 LLISMVAG
+433 LLVSLVAG

>member
-1 MNYLLMLSVLAGIAS
+1 MNYFLLLSVLAGIAS

-35 SIVTGILA
+35 SIVTGLLA
-43 GLSVPKMIETVQE
+43 GLSAQKMIATIQE

-75 GAILENSGGA
+75 GAILEKSGGA
-85 DSIARYLINKAGNNK
+85 DAIARYLIKKAGQNK

-120 AFILLIPIIYAIQR
+120 AFILLIPIIYAIQK
-134 NTQKSLLLYAI
+134 NTQKSLLLYAM

-166 VAEIIGAEMGWVIV
+166 VAEIIGAEMGWVILT
-180 ISILIG
+180 SILIG
-186 IPTVILCGVLFGK
+186 IPTVSLCGVLFGK
-199 IIAKRIYIN
+199 MIAKNIFIQS
-208 APEQVSSVPI
+208 PEQALEVIPTAGR
-218 EDQFIHKQSPS
+218 ENQQLPS
-229 FGLTIGIVFLPII
+229 FGLTIGIVFLPIV
-242 LILLNTCFKSGLFII
+242 LILLNTSFSAGLFNIKNPFII
-257 NTSFFTQLIAFLGH
+257 QIVAFLGH
-271 PFSALIMANIVA
+271 PFSALVIANIVA

-291 GYSASDLSKI
+291 GYSATDLSTI

-336 ELLLHAGVSIVLFA
+336 ELLLHTGVSVVLFA
-350 YLAAAMIRLLQGSAT
+350 YLSAAIIRLLQGSAT
-365 VAMITASSLLA
+365 VAMITAASLLA
-376 PLLVAGMY
+376 PLLISGMY
-384 SPIQMAALVSAI
+384 SPIQLAAAI

-411 WLVKQYLGWTEKQT
+411 WLVKQYLGLTENQT
-425 FQSWSAMT
+425 FKSWSLMT
-433 LLISMVAG
+433 LLISVVAG
-441 MLSIFFFYI
+441 LLSALIFYLA
-450 GS
+450 